1 MFNPIFMSRTISTS
15 IPVTSAI
22 TSVYMAG
29 IPAGVY
35 FVSIDNVTTQRIVK
49 R

>member
-1 MFNPIFMSRTISTS
+1 MSRIISTS
-15 IPVTSAI
+15 IPVTATL
-22 TSVYMAG
+22 TSVDMTG
-29 IPAGVY
+29 MPAGVY